1 MKSFSKATLSKL
13 IPAVLLVG
21 GVFSTSSV
29 THASSCDASM
39 AIQGA
44 TSSQPT
50 SLSITGA
57 QISRSAMNTLWGLTT
72 SEDSEKFRTL
82 GHVIG
87 AAHNWMGDCTYPGLG
102 IGNGSGFDEDTKN
115 VTLWLWQNGINLDL
129 AREAVYQLIGETE
142 GAALLDVQTRTLT
155 GDAVVLNASRTM
167 TAYQSRSFS
176 WDLDG
181 DGTYEVSTGS
191 TPTVSASW
199 STAGIHAV
207 GVKVSRP
214 SGVSQTAIASIEVL
228 HAPNGN
234 TPGISI
240 LNGQPRTTSRDVVVS
255 MIWPAYATAALVS
268 NDGAFSPMRTTTVAL
283 SDSFAWSL
291 EDAGDGVYSTAV
303 YLRFIGAGI
312 DPTRTYIDT
321 IVLDRTPVTTT
332 TTVPATT
339 TTTTTTPTSTTPP
352 SDAVA
357 QSNSTRRGVSSM
369 SVRSLTGRVA
379 RSSQQVKVQVVTTSR
394 RICRVA
400 GSQVIALRSG
410 NCQVKISVRT
420 TNGRV
425 TSRVVSFQT
434 KS

>member
-1 MKSFSKATLSKL
+1 M
-13 IPAVLLVG
+13 
-21 GVFSTSSV
+21 
-29 THASSCDASM
+29 
-39 AIQGA
+39 
-44 TSSQPT
+44 
-50 SLSITGA
+50 
-57 QISRSAMNTLWGLTT
+57 
-72 SEDSEKFRTL
+72 
-82 GHVIG
+82 
-87 AAHNWMGDCTYPGLG
+87 
-102 IGNGSGFDEDTKN
+102 
-115 VTLWLWQNGINLDL
+115 
-129 AREAVYQLIGETE
+129 
-142 GAALLDVQTRTLT
+142 
-155 GDAVVLNASRTM
+155 
-167 TAYQSRSFS
+167 
-176 WDLDG
+176 
-181 DGTYEVSTGS
+181 
-191 TPTVSASW
+191 
-199 STAGIHAV
+199 
-207 GVKVSRP
+207 
-214 SGVSQTAIASIEVL
+214 
-228 HAPNGN
+228 
-234 TPGISI
+234 
-240 LNGQPRTTSRDVVVS
+240 VS

-339 TTTTTTPTSTTPP
+339 TTTTPTSTTPP

-369 SVRSLTGRVA
+369 SVRSLTASVA

>member
-1 MKSFSKATLSKL
+1 
-13 IPAVLLVG
+13 
-21 GVFSTSSV
+21 
-29 THASSCDASM
+29 
-39 AIQGA
+39 
-44 TSSQPT
+44 
-50 SLSITGA
+50 
-57 QISRSAMNTLWGLTT
+57 MNTLWGLTT

-129 AREAVYQLIGETE
+129 AREAIYQLIGETE

-155 GDAVVLNASRTM
+155 GDSVVLNASRTM

-228 HAPNGN
+228 YAPNGN

-240 LNGQPRTTSRDVVVS
+240 
-255 MIWPAYATAALVS
+255 
-268 NDGAFSPMRTTTVAL
+268 SPMRTTTVAL

-339 TTTTTTPTSTTPP
+339 TTTTPTSTTPP

-369 SVRSLTGRVA
+369 SVRSLTASVA